1 MKTYLV
7 TGGAGFIG
15 STLTERLLKEK
26 NKVIVID
33 NFCDYYDP
41 KLKEENI
48 SKIEGNKNFKLY
60 KADIRD
66 RKILKKIFDDNNIDC
81 VIHLAAMAGVRNS
94 IENPILYQ
102 EVNCIGTLNI
112 LEEMKKHSI
121 KQLVFASSS
130 SVYGNNKEMPLKE
143 DMIVDFP
150 ISPYASTKKECE
162 VMIHVYHKSYDMNT
176 ILLRFFTVYGPKQRP
191 DLAINKFTKL
201 ILEDKEI
208 TMYGEGDT
216 FRDYTYVDDIID
228 GIIKSI
234 DYINKNNNVY
244 EIINLGSSNPIK
256 LNEMVEI
263 IGKTLNKNP
272 KIKKIEMQQGDVDG
286 TFADISKAKEL
297 LGYEPKIKFEDG
309 IKKFIDWY
317 KNNK

>member
-15 STLTERLLKEK
+15 STLCKRLLKGN

-48 SKIEGNKNFKLY
+48 KEIESNKNFKLY
-60 KADIRD
+60 KEDIRN
-66 RKILKKIFDDNNIDC
+66 REILKKIFDENNIDC
-81 VIHLAAMAGVRNS
+81 VIHLAAMAGVRSS

-102 EVNCIGTLNI
+102 EVNTIGTQNI
-112 LEEMKKHSI
+112 LEGMKNHNV

-130 SVYGNNKEMPLKE
+130 SVYGNCTEMPLKE
-143 DMIVDFP
+143 TMSVDFA
-150 ISPYASTKKECE
+150 ISPYAATKKAGE
-162 VMIHVYHKSYDMNT
+162 VMIHVYHKLYNMNA

-208 TMYGEGDT
+208 TMYGDGNT
-216 FRDYTYVDDIID
+216 FRDYTYIDDIVD
-228 GIIKSI
+228 GIMKSI
-234 DYINKNNNVY
+234 DYVQKNNEVY

-256 LNEMVEI
+256 LKEMIEI
-263 IGKTLNKNP
+263 IGKELKKRP
-272 KIKKIEMQQGDVDG
+272 KIKQIEMQQGDVDG
-286 TFADISKAKEL
+286 TYADISKAKEI
-297 LGYEPKIKFEDG
+297 LGYEPKTKFEDG
-309 IKKFIDWY
+309 IRKFIESI
-317 KNNK
+317 KIK